1 MALFARSTHQSKSRI
16 ARRGGAGRLQD
27 MRGDGAASTNFTEAS
42 MNVQQMLKLGVSVVA
57 IAACFGAQA
66 ASNGVT
72 ATITPEKS
80 TLGSSDDVVVNVTI
94 TNTSSKPQYILKYH
108 LPSADITEPLF
119 DVTRDGVKVA
129 YLGKH
134 FKRRNPRPGEY
145 DMLPPGASLSQ
156 RVELSALYDFS
167 VTGDYAVRYH
177 TASLNLFNE
186 AGGSGG
192 RVALDAE
199 VAPASEIGEIDSD
212 AANLWVDGV
221 LPRGAEPQASRLL
234 ESMREQLAGSLSF
247 ANCSASRQSQI
258 TSALTSAKSM
268 AASGSSYL
276 NAGTVGTRYT
286 KWFGANNASRYTS
299 VKSHFTAIK
308 DAFANK
314 PLVVDCGCTDSA
326 YAYVYPSQ
334 PYKIYVCNAFWPAPI
349 SGTDSKGGTLVHEM
363 SHFTVVAGTDDWAY
377 GQSAA
382 ASLATSN
389 PSKAIDNADS
399 HEYFGENT
407 PSLP

>member
-1 MALFARSTHQSKSRI
+1 
-16 ARRGGAGRLQD
+16 
-27 MRGDGAASTNFTEAS
+27 
-42 MNVQQMLKLGVSVVA
+42 MNVQQMLKLGVAVAA

-145 DMLPPGASLSQ
+145 DMLPAGASLSQ

-258 TSALTSAKSM
+258 TSALTAAKSM
-268 AASGSSYL
+268 AANGSSYL

-286 KWFGANNASRYTS
+286 KWFGANNATRYAS

-334 PYKIYVCNAFWPAPI
+334 PYKIYVCNAFWPAPT